1 MKTTKTN
8 RIAGKTAVGFLMV
21 FLIILALTA
30 KPVAA
35 DTVSNESTVD
45 FVLVVDCSGSMSIND
60 PNGLTAVAAKKFID
74 KLPTDKVR
82 LSIIAMG
89 DDYEEKAYP
98 IGQADPNSAG
108 RVQEVFALQDIA
120 DQAAKNQASAIVG
133 DITKQMGAY
142 TPLGYAL
149 QAASEILESGKA
161 SKGNAAIIL
170 ISDGQVDG
178 ETDYGSDKKEF
189 KSIDVAT
196 SMAADSEWPIYCM
209 ELNYKKENKKGD
221 GLPGVAYHQMRENI
235 PAKTGTKPI
244 ELTSADEAEKAFDE
258 IIKRFFGEGVKIET
272 GDGNV
277 NEPFTFTVEEFTAE
291 TTVTVTCDTGKIVNM
306 ELSHGGK
313 TETYQVENGSQNL
326 TDRIIHVEKTFLTIK
341 MVTPDEGE
349 WTLAVYG
356 PENAKFD
363 WTAISIREMDLQLS
377 SPDTGGKVSVTKGTT
392 VNFTA
397 GFAYKGKA
405 YNFEKFYKN
414 HPAKF
419 CVEGGETVQMKANG
433 AGYEASYKFNKEGSY
448 RVYAIV
454 EDSLFRGGSKKSG
467 VLTYYVDNNAT
478 VAKGTIPDQ
487 EATVRGRTAPIDLSQ
502 YFDSQDGDKLT
513 YTLVK
518 DRTSDYT
525 GDISKD
531 GELVLTAGE
540 QSKTFSVGVEA
551 GDGTDGDRVLQE
563 FTFNVINQPLELIG
577 EDVVNID
584 LIVDAETASGFILN
598 LAKAEG
604 GGSGCEFKWEDY
616 FMDPDGTKPIVRVFE
631 NTDSGIERDERE
643 DGMSLN
649 AEKACTAEYNIIA
662 IDGNDLKTQK
672 LLTINVHA
680 SSATAAAV
688 DKVKIPLTILL
699 VILVALIALLV
710 VMLGGR
716 KIYGNWD
723 VSTSA
728 GDSEEDRVLGELKS
742 GKKAHVRVDFI
753 LRDLRME
760 TGLGKVELAAG
771 VTTSGKVFLTKFD
784 ELDNVEIDGTDV
796 EDLKKEKK
804 ISIRPGST
812 IVLTKEGFSVTL
824 ERVTLWGS
832 KGRRDDNQYE
842 EEDYG

>member
-1 MKTTKTN
+1 MKAAKTN
-8 RIAGKTAVGFLMV
+8 RIAVRTAVGFLMV
-21 FLIILALTA
+21 FIILILLTA
-30 KPVAA
+30 KNTFA

-60 PNGLTAVAAKKFID
+60 PNGLTAEAAKMFVN

-82 LSIIAMG
+82 LSIVAMG
-89 DDYEEKAYP
+89 DDYKDKAYP
-98 IGQADPNSAG
+98 IGQADPNSAR
-108 RVQEVFALQDIA
+108 RVQEVFKLQDIA
-120 DQAAKNQASAIVG
+120 DQNKKDQAASVVN

-149 QAASEILESGKA
+149 QAATEILDEGKA
-161 SKGNAAIIL
+161 AKGNAAIIL

-178 ETDYGSDKKEF
+178 ETDYGSNKKEF
-189 KSIDVAT
+189 KSIDTAT
-196 SMAADSEWPIYCM
+196 ALAADSDWPIYCM

-258 IIKRFFGEGVKIET
+258 ILKRFFGEGVKWQEGT
-272 GDGNV
+272 GSV
-277 NEPFTFTVEEFTAE
+277 NKPFTFKVEEFTAE
-291 TTVTVTCDTGKIVNM
+291 TTVTVTCDTSKIVNM
-306 ELSHGGK
+306 ELSHGGN

-326 TDRIIHVEKTFLTIK
+326 TDRVIHVEKTFLTIK
-341 MVTPDEGE
+341 MVTPDEGD
-349 WTLAVYG
+349 WTLTVYG
-356 PENAKFD
+356 PENAEFD

-397 GFAYKGKA
+397 GFAYKGKP

-414 HPAKF
+414 HPAQF
-419 CVEGGETVQMKANG
+419 CVEGGETVQMTADG
-433 AGYEASYKFNKEGSY
+433 AGYKASYIFNKEGSY

-454 EDSLFRGGSKKSG
+454 EDPLFRGGSKKSG
-467 VLTYYVDNNAT
+467 VLTYYVDNNET
-478 VAKGTIPDQ
+478 IAKGTIPDQ
-487 EATVRGRTAPIDLSQ
+487 EAAVRGSTAPIDLTP
-502 YFDSQDGDKLT
+502 YFDSQDGDTLT
-513 YTLVK
+513 YHLVP
-518 DRTSDYT
+518 DRTADYK

-531 GELVLTAGE
+531 GKLVLTAGE
-540 QSKTFSVGVEA
+540 QSKTFTVGVEA
-551 GDGTDGDRVLQE
+551 GDGTAGDKVLQE
-563 FTFNVINQPLELIG
+563 FTFTVTNQPVELIG
-577 EDVVNID
+577 EDVINID
-584 LIVDAETASGFILN
+584 LIVDADNASGFILN
-598 LAKAEG
+598 MAKAEG
-604 GGSGCEFKWEDY
+604 SSSGCEFKWDDY
-616 FMDPDGTKPIVRVFE
+616 FVDPDGTKPIIRVFE
-631 NTDSGIERDERE
+631 NTNSGIERDERE
-643 DGMSLN
+643 DGMSLK
-649 AEKACTAEYNIIA
+649 AGKACSAEYNVIA
-662 IDGNDLKTQK
+662 IDGNDMKTQK

-680 SSATAAAV
+680 ASATGAAV
-688 DKVKIPLTILL
+688 DKVKIPLTIL
-699 VILVALIALLV
+699 IAIFVALIVLLV
-710 VMLGGR
+710 VMFGGR

-728 GDSEEDRVLGELKS
+728 GDSEEDRVLGSLKS
-742 GKKAHVRVDFI
+742 GKKAHVRVDLI

-771 VTTSGKVFLTKFD
+771 VTPSGKVFLTKFD

>member
-89 DDYEEKAYP
+89 DDYKEKAYP

-120 DQAAKNQASAIVG
+120 DQAAKNKASDIVG

-235 PAKTGTKPI
+235 PAKTGTEPI
-244 ELTSADEAEKAFDE
+244 ELTSATEAEEAFDK
-258 IIKRFFGEGVKIET
+258 IIARFFGEGVERQEGT
-272 GDGNV
+272 GSV
-277 NEPFTFTVEEFTAE
+277 NKPFNFKVEEFTAE
-291 TTVTVTCDTGKIVNM
+291 TTVTVTCDTSKIANM

-313 TETYQVENGSQNL
+313 IESYQVGNGSQNL
-326 TDRIIHVEKTFLTIK
+326 TDRVIHVENTFLTIK
-341 MVTPDEGE
+341 MVTPEEGD
-349 WTLAVYG
+349 WTLTVYG
-356 PENAKFD
+356 PENVDFD

-397 GFAYKGKA
+397 GFAYKGKP
-405 YNFEKFYKN
+405 YSIEKFYQN

-419 CVEGGETVQMKANG
+419 CVEGGETINMQASG
-433 AGYEASYKFNKEGSY
+433 AGYAASYKFNKEGSY
-448 RVYAIV
+448 RVYAVV
-454 EDSLFRGGSKKSG
+454 EDPLFRGGNKKSG
-467 VLTYYVDNNAT
+467 VLTYYVDNNET

-487 EATVRGRTAPIDLSQ
+487 EAAVRGSTNPIDLTA
-502 YFDSQDGDKLT
+502 YFDSQDGDTLS

-518 DRTSDYT
+518 DRTADYT

-531 GELVLTAGE
+531 GKLILTAGE
-540 QSKTFSVGVEA
+540 KSKAFTVGVEA
-551 GDGTDGDRVLQE
+551 GDGTDGDKVLQE
-563 FTFNVINQPLELIG
+563 FTFNVSNQPVELIG
-577 EDVVNID
+577 ADVIDID
-584 LIVDAETASGFILN
+584 LIVDADTAPGFILN
-598 LAKAEG
+598 MANAEG
-604 GGSGCEFKWEDY
+604 SGNGCEFKWADY
-616 FMDPDGTKPIVRVFE
+616 FSDPDGTAPIVRVFE
-631 NTDSGIERDERE
+631 NTDSGIVRNERE

-649 AEKACTAEYNIIA
+649 AEKACTAEYNVIA

-688 DKVKIPLTILL
+688 DKVRIPLIILL
-699 VILVALIALLV
+699 VILVALVALLV

-716 KIYGNWD
+716 KIYGIWD
-723 VSTSA
+723 VSTST
-728 GDSEEDRVLGELKS
+728 GDHEEERELGTLRS
-742 GKKAHVRVDFI
+742 GKKSHVRVDMI
-753 LRDLRME
+753 LRDLQME
-760 TGLGKVELAAG
+760 TGIGKVELNAG
-771 VTTSGKVFLTKFD
+771 SRPSGKVFLTKFD
-784 ELDNVEIDGTDV
+784 ELDNVEVDGTDV

-804 ISIRPGST
+804 ISIRSGSS
-812 IVLTKEGFSVTL
+812 IVLSKEGFSVTL
-824 ERVTLWGS
+824 ERI
-832 KGRRDDNQYE
+832 R
-842 EEDYG
+842 